1 LQQHKGMYMGSV
13 QQFTFSILTDFLNG
27 KVTRAQAASTLQVTE
42 RTVTRKAKRLREKGL
57 VGVLHGNKAKTPTNK
72 TCDQL
77 RAKVL
82 DLVRRKYFDFN
93 VVHCL
98 EKLKNNENIDIKYS
112 LLYSWCRSLRL
123 IKRNKR
129 RHTKVRKLRSRFPS
143 EGMVLQMDGSHHAWN
158 GKDEWVLIALID
170 DATSKIP
177 WAEFFKS
184 EDTLNCMTVL
194 QRVIERFGVPQM
206 IYTDRAGWLGGTTK
220 RDGFNNFLHACEQLG
235 IRVIFANSPQ
245 AKGRIERAWDTF
257 QDRLIPELRIHGIGR
272 MDEANVYLQE
282 DFLPNYWSKQNT
294 VPAKLS
300 ETGYGP
306 VPIGLDLA
314 QIFCMTETRQVKGDH
329 TISLNCDIYAVT
341 PPEGVSL
348 KGREIEIRT
357 YQNRQSKAFFAG
369 GEIEIQIVHKAPTQ
383 KLLRVNN
390 VAGIRPKMLK
400 QLHEQRVSSS
410 TTAQPSMPPT
420 NPGVVKRKRG
430 RPKKLAPAPVVIPL
444 AS

>member
-1 LQQHKGMYMGSV
+1 MQQCKGMYMGSV
-13 QQFTFSILTDFLNG
+13 QQFTYGILTDFLNG
-27 KVTRAQAASTLQVTE
+27 KITRAQAASTLQVTE

-57 VGVLHGNKAKTPTNK
+57 LGILHGNKAKTPSNK
-72 TCDQL
+72 TCGSL

-82 DLVRRKYFDFN
+82 DLVRAKYFDFN

-98 EKLKNNENIDIKYS
+98 EKLKSNEGIDITYS
-112 LLYSWCRSLRL
+112 LLYGWCRDVKL

-129 RHTKVRKLRSRFPS
+129 RNTKVRKLRSRFPS

-206 IYTDRAGWLGGTTK
+206 IYTDKAGWLGGTTK
-220 RDGFNNFLHACEQLG
+220 RDGFNNFLNACEQLG
-235 IRVIFANSPQ
+235 IRVIFADSPQ

-257 QDRLIPELRIHGIGR
+257 QDRLVPELRIQGIR
-272 MDEANVYLQE
+272 HMEDANVYLQE

-294 VPAKLS
+294 VPAKLL
-300 ETGYGP
+300 ETSYR
-306 VPIGLDLA
+306 PIPAGLDLE

-329 TISLNCDIYAVT
+329 TISLNCDIYTVT

-348 KGREIEIRT
+348 KGRQIEIRT
-357 YQNRQSKAFFAG
+357 YQNHQWKAFFAG
-369 GEIEIQIVHKAPTQ
+369 REIEINIVYKSPTE

-390 VAGIRPKMLK
+390 VAGIRPKALK
-400 QLHEQRVSSS
+400 LLHEKKVSSS
-410 TTAQPSMPPT
+410 VSPANAEP
-420 NPGVVKRKRG
+420 NPEVLKRKRG
-430 RPKKLAPAPVVIPL
+430 RPKNAVSHLGVPL